1 MNARRRRTSSS
12 IVGALAVIGLA
23 LLQVSGSLAAEKK
36 AIQAPEAISR
46 STPVPKTGE
55 IEIESFSYGGAAAGG
70 KNLVEESR
78 PAVTNP
84 PTERTSSSSTR

>member
-12 IVGALAVIGLA
+12 IAGALAVIGLA
-23 LLQVSGSLAAEKK
+23 LLQVSGSLAAEKQ
-36 AIQAPEAISR
+36 AIQAPEAMSR

-55 IEIESFSYGGAAAGG
+55 IEIESFSYGGAAAGE
-70 KNLVEESR
+70 KKLVEESR

-84 PTERTSSSSTR
+84 PTGSAGSISTR